1 MVKLAQGGT
10 HKNRFT
16 SRFHRSRHLHPNI
29 VWNNFNRAREKA
41 HEMNQNTNQWFL
53 NYQLWFLRDFGTIW
67 NSTSITVKWV
77 KWNECG

>member
-16 SRFHRSRHLHPNI
+16 SRFHRSRHLHSNI

-41 HEMNQNTNQWFL
+41 HEMNQNINQWFL
-53 NYQLWFLRDFGTIW
+53 NYQLWFLRDFWHNLEQYIDY
-67 NSTSITVKWV
+67 S
-77 KWNECG
+77 